1 MMIMLLEKINLI
13 VNQAGNHTGDKW
25 EAYEAGKKKLL
36 AEVSE
41 PEAVMIGLR
50 LLSQR
55 LGV

>member
-1 MMIMLLEKINLI
+1 MMIMLLEKINSI
-13 VNQAGNHTGDKW
+13 VNQAGNYTGDKW
-25 EAYEAGKKKLL
+25 EAYETGKKKLL